1 MSMVRSTPPDQAP
14 VPDTHGTVRD
24 GDGTER
30 RYTTVSWNP
39 FRHGSSAKTP
49 KDQQEDDTSAKTDRG
64 YNVAITLAFIGI
76 IAVTA
81 ITMYVSYEA
90 QLIYTDMI
98 KGEGQAGETSLAVQ
112 LAAAAWDVA
121 AASFAILALATAM
134 RGDNAF
140 RARVANLGCAVAS
153 VLMNGARIDVPADS
167 GLLVWTGH
175 ILVWMGPSL
184 LYVIGTDM
192 IVWEIQRRAM
202 ERRGKP
208 LEQASIWSVIA
219 VLIQVLIGVLLWFVR
234 LLFSPWKTFT
244 LFRQWFLAEV
254 AYAPGRTLESDKARE
269 ALAEAT
275 KAKAVVAEIESRSA
289 AAITEAES
297 DYARRANEAEERA
310 SAEVARVRSEE
321 KARAEEA
328 IRKERQ
334 RATNAITAERDRAN
348 TAISEQA
355 SRVEELERGHGQD
368 REGLKAQYD
377 QALTQLRSEYDQKV
391 HALESAVTGHQ
402 RDQERLRSELERVRA
417 SATQGEQYGR
427 ELESVRSTLAQEQQ
441 MRQRSEQR
449 VSELST
455 EHQELFD
462 RLSGNAQVQHLY
474 GRLARRGDPRY
485 GNPDFF
491 TELGQE
497 FVERHGV
504 ALTPAKVA
512 HYIRTFVSESGLTGT
527 GATAGSD
534 DSMGGA
540 L

>member
-14 VPDTHGTVRD
+14 VPDTHGTLRD

-30 RYTTVSWNP
+30 RFTTVSWNP
-39 FRHGSSAKTP
+39 FRHQSSTAKASQNEEGSP
-49 KDQQEDDTSAKTDRG
+49 GRVDRG

-90 QLIYTDMI
+90 QLLYTDMI

-112 LAAAAWDVA
+112 LAAATWDVA

-134 RGDNAF
+134 RGDNAL

-153 VLMNGARIDVPADS
+153 VLMNGARLDVPDES

-202 ERRGKP
+202 ERRNKP

-219 VLIQVLIGVLLWFVR
+219 VLVQILIGVLLWFVR
-234 LLFSPWKTFT
+234 LVFSPWKTFT

-254 AYAPGRTLESDKARE
+254 AYAPGRTLESDKARA

-275 KAKAVVAEIESRSA
+275 QAKEVAAEIESRSA
-289 AAITEAES
+289 VAIREAEA
-297 DYARRANEAEERA
+297 DYTRRANEAEERA
-310 SAEVARVRSEE
+310 QREISEIQAQE
-321 KARAEEA
+321 KTRADEA
-328 IRKERQ
+328 IRKERE
-334 RATNAITAERDRAN
+334 RATTGISAERERAN
-348 TAISEQA
+348 AVIAEQT
-355 SRVEELERGHGQD
+355 SRVERLEAAQAVALQELQEQHALELQRIQEEQAKQVQELKGTASGQQQQLARVREELEQ
-368 REGLKAQYD
+368 AQAAVAQGAAYARD
-377 QALTQLRSEYDQKV
+377 LESTRQQLTQEQRGRLRAEQDATTLRSEV
-391 HALESAVTGHQ
+391 E
-402 RDQERLRSELERVRA
+402 
-417 SATQGEQYGR
+417 
-427 ELESVRSTLAQEQQ
+427 
-441 MRQRSEQR
+441 
-449 VSELST
+449 
-455 EHQELFD
+455 ELFA
-462 RLSGNAQVQHLY
+462 RLSGNAQVQVLY
-474 GRLARRGDPRY
+474 SRLGRTGDPRY
-485 GNPDFF
+485 NNPEFF
-491 TELGQE
+491 AEIAEE
-497 FVERHGV
+497 FQDRHGV
-504 ALTPAKVA
+504 SLTTAKIV
-512 HYIRTFVSESGLTGT
+512 HYIRSYVSESGPVAAGVTG
-527 GATAGSD
+527 GSD